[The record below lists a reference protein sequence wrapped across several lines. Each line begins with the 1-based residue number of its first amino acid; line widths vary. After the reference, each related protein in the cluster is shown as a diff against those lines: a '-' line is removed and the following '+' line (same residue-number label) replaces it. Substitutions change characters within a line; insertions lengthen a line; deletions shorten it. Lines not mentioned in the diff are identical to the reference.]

1 MRQMGK
7 KRRMSEEPWL
17 HVRELSPKLWSL
29 QRYELRL
36 TLPSVTVNCCMKALG
51 LNNFVRGRGLM
62 TGIGK
67 ALQNT
72 PSSVDQNTIY
82 WILIKLQN
90 VIRNQIDFN
99 TS

>member
-1 MRQMGK
+1 
-7 KRRMSEEPWL
+7 
-17 HVRELSPKLWSL
+17 
-29 QRYELRL
+29 
-36 TLPSVTVNCCMKALG
+36 MKALG

-72 PSSVDQNTIY
+72 LYSSVDQNTIY